1 MVKKSKPTTR
11 TGLEWSEKPTP
22 MDLSPPQI
30 MATLVGSGVG
40 FVYLSYG
47 RSEADWPLA
56 ASGLAL
62 MTSSFFFTS
71 LLWIVV
77 VGAAIAAAP
86 FACRRPSRAALAIET
101 KSRR

>member
-22 MDLSPPQI
+22 MDLSLPHI
-30 MATLVGSGVG
+30 LATHVGSGVG
-40 FVYLSYG
+40 YVYLSYG
-47 RSEADWPLA
+47 RNEADWPLV

-62 MTSSFFFTS
+62 MTSSFFFFTS

-77 VGAAIAAAP
+77 AP
-86 FACRRPSRAALAIET
+86 FACRRS
-101 KSRR
+101 S

>member
-1 MVKKSKPTTR
+1 MVKKPERTTR
-11 TGLEWSEKPTP
+11 TGLEGPEKPTP

-86 FACRRPSRAALAIET
+86 FACRRPS
-101 KSRR
+101 

>member
-1 MVKKSKPTTR
+1 MAKKPEATTR
-11 TGLEWSEKPTP
+11 TGLERPEKPTP
-22 MDLSPPQI
+22 MDLSLPHI

-40 FVYLSYG
+40 YVYLSYG

-62 MTSSFFFTS
+62 MTYSFFFTS

-77 VGAAIAAAP
+77 VGAAIAVAP
-86 FACRRPSRAALAIET
+86 FACRRS
-101 KSRR
+101 S